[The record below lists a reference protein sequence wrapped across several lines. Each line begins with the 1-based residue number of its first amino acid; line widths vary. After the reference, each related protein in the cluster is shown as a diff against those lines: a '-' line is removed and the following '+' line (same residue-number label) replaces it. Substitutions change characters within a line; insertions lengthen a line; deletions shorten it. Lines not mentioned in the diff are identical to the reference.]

1 MPKPVESFVYIKYH
15 ISSNTD
21 LLNGL
26 KTLSYLTVTG
36 YAVERE
42 KLKLYWKSEKKPHF
56 WEVLKNIIIYKFLKD
71 FANCR
76 KKTNKAEVF
85 SRRPQM
91 TPSKNLKNK
100 ISWDIYWKGQLVC
113 IKFRFTALQSQQ
125 WNTIR
130 TRSFWRINIGYELLL
145 QSRRYSHNMQ
155 SEVSSKEE

>member
-15 ISSNTD
+15 ISSRHRPIKRPKNSIIF
-21 LLNGL
+21 NCHRICSWKR
-26 KTLSYLTVTG
+26 KTETIL
-36 YAVERE
+36 EIR
-42 KLKLYWKSEKKPHF
+42 KKPHF
-56 WEVLKNIIIYKFLKD
+56 WEVLNSNIIYKFLKD

-100 ISWDIYWKGQLVC
+100 ISWDIYWKGQLVR

-145 QSRRYSHNMQ
+145 QSGRYSHNMQ